1 MKTEYLRRLIAGG
14 SIKICRI
21 HTSHYMNELKV
32 NISSRH
38 RQSSKVLDCTTT
50 HPRVVHFVISLCP
63 TVNTL
68 HLTSDSKTTSHSSSA
83 VYGSTTLL
91 VHYFQPIC
99 LCRRVAKMLHCGV
112 EGAQKLS
119 AKGMR
124 IEPRRVG
131 SLGSVMSSP
140 AGSGVEPW
148 PPTHFGIFEAHR
160 TLKPHALRPNK
171 ARFFSVKKST
181 QSTTWGA
188 WPPGPPSGYVPVFMY
203 AL

>member
-1 MKTEYLRRLIAGG
+1 MDIRHEN
-14 SIKICRI
+14 RI
-21 HTSHYMNELKV
+21 SPAANRWWKHKNMSDSHTAHYINELKV

-131 SLGSVMSSP
+131 IGR
-140 AGSGVEPW
+140 GC
-148 PPTHFGIFEAHR
+148 PPPQLTREFGERHE
-160 TLKPHALRPNK
+160 L
-171 ARFFSVKKST
+171 
-181 QSTTWGA
+181 
-188 WPPGPPSGYVPVFMY
+188 PSGIWGR
-203 AL
+203 ALAANAFWHI